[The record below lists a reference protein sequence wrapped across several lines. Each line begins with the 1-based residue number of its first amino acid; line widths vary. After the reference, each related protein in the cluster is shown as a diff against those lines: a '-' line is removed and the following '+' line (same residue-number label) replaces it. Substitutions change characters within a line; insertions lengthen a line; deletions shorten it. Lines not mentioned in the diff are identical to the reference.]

1 MESDHIVPAGAPTE
15 INIRDLC
22 YDRLEVHVYGEVAS
36 RDECMTPEAV
46 WRFLG
51 PAATGCNEF
60 LYSCRVAGRDPAIRG
75 VFWHRSF
82 DERSNYFS
90 NPYTVTWYDD
100 ADGQPLR
107 DDKGELMHA
116 ATASVRSP
124 ERKPVALTS
133 VEQSLRLGVKPKL
146 TASLL
151 VNAQERLTA
160 DQLREAVID
169 LGSACEIAATQYVE
183 RKGMSGDR
191 QVKEL
196 QRPRKDRSF
205 AFRHYHLVT
214 MHIDRRSLKADD
226 AAAFDLLEKA
236 YKTWN
241 KLAHA
246 GELAYEEAG
255 RIVPVTR
262 PTANEFFEGCK
273 RAVEWIEKL

>member
-1 MESDHIVPAGAPTE
+1 MKVVAVFQIYLPYFLPRTPEWSEAENLQFRFSVEGHQVDVHPRKQDESLFPRPIDQELSRSTIEVESDHIVPAGAPTE

-82 DERSNYFS
+82 DERAYYFS
-90 NPYTVTWYDD
+90 NPYTVTWYND

-133 VEQSLRLGVKPKL
+133 VEHDLRLGVKPKL

-151 VNAQERLTA
+151 VNAQERLTT
-160 DQLREAVID
+160 D
-169 LGSACEIAATQYVE
+169 
-183 RKGMSGDR
+183 
-191 QVKEL
+191 
-196 QRPRKDRSF
+196 
-205 AFRHYHLVT
+205 
-214 MHIDRRSLKADD
+214 
-226 AAAFDLLEKA
+226 
-236 YKTWN
+236 
-241 KLAHA
+241 
-246 GELAYEEAG
+246 
-255 RIVPVTR
+255 
-262 PTANEFFEGCK
+262 
-273 RAVEWIEKL
+273 